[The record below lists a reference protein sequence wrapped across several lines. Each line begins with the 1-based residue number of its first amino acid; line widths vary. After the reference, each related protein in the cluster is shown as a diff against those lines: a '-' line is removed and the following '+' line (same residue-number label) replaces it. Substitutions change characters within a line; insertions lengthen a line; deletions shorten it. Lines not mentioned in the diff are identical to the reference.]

1 MGDDKEG
8 RKVIVVYYSLEG
20 HCQKIAQY
28 MASQFGFDTLALQPK
43 KSLDANSSSKYLL
56 GRLQIL
62 FNQSVALE
70 TLPEDLLH
78 YDLIILG
85 TPVWM
90 GTFTPAVQTFIE
102 TVNLGNVPLALFTT
116 FDKDAGEV
124 LERLKN
130 KLPQAK
136 IIGEE
141 TLDLK
146 RFSEVELFERVSNW
160 LQSMSD
166 NYGG

>member
-1 MGDDKEG
+1 MGAESDK
-8 RKVIVVYYSLEG
+8 RKVIVVYYSLGG
-20 HCQKIAQY
+20 HCQKIADY
-28 MASQFGFDTLALQPK
+28 MASQFGFDTLALHPK
-43 KSLDANSSSKYLL
+43 KSLDANSSSKYVL

-70 TLPEDLLH
+70 TLPTDMSH

-102 TVNLGNVPLALFTT
+102 TVNLGDVPLALFTT
-116 FDKDAGEV
+116 FEKDAGEA
-124 LERLKN
+124 LEHLKN

-141 TLDLK
+141 ALDLK
-146 RFSEVELFERVSNW
+146 RYSETEIFERVGNW
-160 LQSMSD
+160 LQSMAD
-166 NYGG
+166 NYG

>member
-1 MGDDKEG
+1 MGEESDK

-20 HCQKIAQY
+20 HCQKIADY

-43 KSLDANSSSKYLL
+43 KSLDANSSSKYVL

-70 TLPEDLLH
+70 ALPSDMSQ

-116 FDKDAGEV
+116 FEKDAGQV
-124 LERLKN
+124 MERLKS

-146 RFSEVELFERVSNW
+146 LYSETEIFERVGNW
-160 LQSMSD
+160 LQSMAD
-166 NYGG
+166 NYG